1 MPLRGLIH
9 LRLKLLWLWLHI
21 VARRGEAVVSTVT
34 KLPPSSSSQYGFV
47 LIDTHGFVCT
57 RNSHF
62 YLRQW
67 ASFQFPE
74 WLFLR
79 RPDSPRVIDFYLRR
93 STKNTPGH
101 VFHEELKTEVVYSMV
116 WKYKQTHK
124 YTQLCKCDTRP
135 EKCAIYGFRR
145 FLMQKMKKST
155 VLHVYVHVHMYI
167 LCELDWWFSALQCSD
182 QI

>member
-1 MPLRGLIH
+1 MLLRKTIFADWSEFWTWSPITFKAGLVFRSAFSTMPLRGLIH
-9 LRLKLLWLWLHI
+9 LRLKLLRLWLHI

-34 KLPPSSSSQYGFV
+34 KLPPRSSSQYGFV

-79 RPDSPRVIDFYLRR
+79 RPDSPRVIDFYLLR

-101 VFHEELKTEVVYSMV
+101 VFHAELKTEVVYSMV

-135 EKCAIYGFRR
+135 EKCAIYGSEDF
-145 FLMQKMKKST
+145 
-155 VLHVYVHVHMYI
+155 
-167 LCELDWWFSALQCSD
+167 
-182 QI
+182 

>member
-9 LRLKLLWLWLHI
+9 LRLKLLRLWLHI

-34 KLPPSSSSQYGFV
+34 KLPPRSSSQYGFV
-47 LIDTHGFVCT
+47 LIDTLGFVCT

-79 RPDSPRVIDFYLRR
+79 RPDSPRVIDFYLLR

-101 VFHEELKTEVVYSMV
+101 VFQAELKTEVVYSMV
-116 WKYKQTHK
+116 WKYKHTHK

-135 EKCAIYGFRR
+135 ENVQY
-145 FLMQKMKKST
+145 MVQKISNAKDEEEHSVT
-155 VLHVYVHVHMYI
+155 CVLGGI
-167 LCELDWWFSALQCSD
+167 LCELEWWFNALQCSD